1 MQGNANLNSRRRTQE
16 VTKAVEY
23 GGILSTKKLIPSV
36 AHPLI
41 MSEIACEH
49 GQGVNFLVELC
60 KGPSSPTN

>member
-16 VTKAVEY
+16 VTKAVD

-60 KGPSSPTN
+60 KGPSSSTN